1 MAMLDNAQQVDN
13 LIANSNHISKWV
25 EEQQTESQASWA
37 QSIFARLLSNAA
49 QPRSASGNSCVKLCG
64 FVEQAS
70 KSRSETLRLWSF
82 NQDVIIQLFTFYV
95 EWNESD
101 NHRSMRLVLD
111 LLPRL
116 ITRNP
121 NEEASQSTKRAMLDS
136 LVSIITGISAKPL
149 AKSAIKALDH
159 LLTKDIVSIEEI
171 YSSYVTLQQKGTPSD
186 SLAVWKTFFFETFH
200 WMRLHFVCP
209 AAGRFIVVLY
219 RALRRQTSERS
230 AELSIETWHQWL
242 LEVLAEDSST
252 LESIKNYVFL
262 SLFRADKSEAL
273 LFLQRMNDYEAVSTN
288 IELAMDI
295 PALLQLAALETGK
308 KVGLVEEPALGG
320 DDKTSDEQGAI
331 VLDEKVLDRVLAHPS
346 HEVRSFAFSLLISS
360 PLTTRPYSFKAL
372 DLLQKHLATF
382 FAESDAKFRN
392 DVSSKVR
399 DMFKRVRGAIFVLK
413 RSIPRAAAQAQ
424 KDNGVQ
430 GTSTPKSKP
439 VIYRANLISLP
450 EAQLVECLD
459 YHEKFMFWYI
469 GFLCNELTPT
479 ASYQRHIASLKAV
492 KFILRL
498 EGENSKTWE
507 TSDDQ
512 HLFFDRFDGTWLR
525 ALSDLI
531 MDPFDDVR
539 DHSASVLK
547 EIFLDE
553 RYGHFVL
560 MSPGGKVNASE
571 ELAEL
576 LRKAEELARQTA
588 RADHS
593 DGVARVCQLL
603 YRFSDGEQSRLSVL
617 STLVSGLETKLS
629 VAENDLGRAVLE
641 APLHGDFAS
650 LYYTWQVVS
659 ELQFYERELRS
670 VQELQDRLVTC
681 GERVWVAVRDIL
693 CDDSPEGH
701 LPQDLEEVDGL
712 DTKDILSYSF
722 RAIHEASNLMRALI
736 LSTKQTKAGKIH
748 PSREVYERIGNL
760 SFTQLSNLRHRG
772 AFTTVALTFA
782 TCCQLVKHLEQEAD
796 GQPGPTLLEQWYNG
810 TLDAIF
816 AQASTTRRSAG
827 IPAMMTGVLSAN
839 ASSPSFEQVMAKLME
854 TASMQARVSET
865 DGTNLPQVHA
875 YNCLKDIFK
884 SSYLT
889 AVGNKSEKYLLQ
901 CLELAANGLKSELWA
916 IRNCGLILL
925 RSLIDCL
932 FGSHESK
939 STMEAGWDGKAN
951 RIAYHRYS
959 SLPHVLLNLLKSGH
973 QIMASTA
980 TGSAAA
986 ESVFPA
992 LDIIRRAGPP
1002 ELLRDELQIHVA
1014 KYLASPVWH
1023 VREIAARTLC
1033 SCLLHDKWLDVIAG
1047 LAAESMQNATSNA
1060 QNHVHGVLLALKY
1073 VVERLHEVMRDHLQG
1088 DLPRL
1093 SQFLKEYWR
1102 QIQALDSPEIAAAYL
1117 EVVNMV
1123 RAIPGPEVARHGQFE
1138 YPKFNKPES
1147 ALLRAQ
1153 RVIHEIYSAS
1163 ESGSS
1168 VQSLRTLLLV
1178 KQLGVNSLVTGLE
1191 TIPKLWDASQ
1201 LSDADLSDF
1210 CDLYLEVCLV
1220 VSPTEPRVVALQN
1233 LTELL
1238 DYSLETNN
1246 TAALSPSSL
1255 SRIWNSLPSGLLNP
1269 ALANAVIRISG
1280 CIMAVL
1286 RQREGVA
1293 VTGLRGW
1300 GHMMADA
1307 GSDDKDF
1314 YTRLASAESLCS
1326 FFSVKDSAWTT
1337 EECLPALIALY
1348 DFLNDDDDDI
1358 RDVGSA
1364 AVANILGQPLAPI
1377 EAANRL
1383 VVWLT
1388 RHFGNSPVFCQVIAG
1403 RMMGDT
1409 RFPGLD
1415 SGKVGVT
1422 EQLEKAMEFDDSLF
1436 VIEEHNL
1443 FIDEVRECQRWAAAF
1458 ERLQWSSE
1466 DDVLRNLT
1474 SSVYEGLLPMEAL
1487 ASKED
1492 GPLGYASKPQ
1502 VFAILSRVI
1511 WASVA
1516 LIKHHPE
1523 PSQRALVG
1531 ESSRS
1536 LTSGKGHISGLL
1548 LHPLKA
1554 VLEGKV
1560 RV

>member
-1 MAMLDNAQQVDN
+1 MLDN
-13 LIANSNHISKWV
+13 
-25 EEQQTESQASWA
+25 
-37 QSIFARLLSNAA
+37 
-49 QPRSASGNSCVKLCG
+49 
-64 FVEQAS
+64 
-70 KSRSETLRLWSF
+70 
-82 NQDVIIQLFTFYV
+82 
-95 EWNESD
+95 
-101 NHRSMRLVLD
+101 
-111 LLPRL
+111 
-116 ITRNP
+116 
-121 NEEASQSTKRAMLDS
+121 
-136 LVSIITGISAKPL
+136 LVSIITGISTKPL

-159 LLTKDIVSIEEI
+159 LLTKNIVSMDEI

-186 SLAVWKTFFFETFH
+186 SLAVWKTFFFEMFH

-219 RALRRQTSERS
+219 RALRRQSPDKS
-230 AELSIETWHQWL
+230 VGLSIETWHQWL
-242 LEVLAEDSST
+242 LEVLAEDASI
-252 LESIKNYVFL
+252 LESIKNYIFI

-273 LFLQRMNDYEAVSTN
+273 LFLKRMNDYEAVSAN
-288 IELAMDI
+288 VGLDMDI

-320 DDKTSDEQGAI
+320 DDKTSDEGSSI
-331 VLDEKVLDRVLAHPS
+331 VLDEKVLERVLAHPS
-346 HEVRSFAFSLLISS
+346 HEIRSFAFSLLISS
-360 PLTTRPYSFKAL
+360 PLTTRPYSSKAL
-372 DLLQKHLATF
+372 HLLQKHLATF

-392 DVSSKVR
+392 DVSSKGR

-413 RSIPRAAAQAQ
+413 RSIPRAASQVQ
-424 KDNGVQ
+424 KDKEVQ
-430 GTSTPKSKP
+430 GTSSPKSKP

-450 EAQLVECLD
+450 EAQLIECLD

-469 GFLCNELTPT
+469 EFLCSELTPT

-492 KFILRL
+492 KFMLRM
-498 EGENSKTWE
+498 EGEKSKTWE

-512 HLFFDRFDGTWLR
+512 CLFFDRFDGTWLR

-539 DHSASVLK
+539 DHSAAVLK
-547 EIFLDE
+547 EIFSDE
-553 RYGHFVL
+553 RYRHFAL
-560 MSPGGKVNASE
+560 MSSEGKVSASE

-576 LRKAEELARQTA
+576 LRRADELARQTA

-593 DGVARVCQLL
+593 DGVARVSQLL
-603 YRFSDGEQSRLSVL
+603 YRFSNGEQSRLSL
-617 STLVSGLETKLS
+617 LLTLVSGLETKLS
-629 VAENDLGRAVLE
+629 VAETDLGRAVLE
-641 APLHGDFAS
+641 APLQGDFAS
-650 LYYTWQVVS
+650 LCYTWQVVS
-659 ELQFYERELRS
+659 EMQFSESELQS
-670 VQELQDRLVTC
+670 VQALQDRLVTC

-712 DTKDILSYSF
+712 DTRDILSYSF

-736 LSTKQTKAGKIH
+736 LSIKQKAGSGKIH
-748 PSREVYERIGNL
+748 PSRAVYERIGNL

-772 AFTTVALTFA
+772 AFTTVALTFS
-782 TCCQLVKHLEQEAD
+782 TCCQFVKHLDQGTE
-796 GQPGPTLLEQWYNG
+796 GQQGPTLLEQWYNG
-810 TLDAIF
+810 TMDAIF
-816 AQASTTRRSAG
+816 AQVSTTRRSAG

-839 ASSPSFEQVMAKLME
+839 ASSPSFEQVMARLIE
-854 TASMQARVSET
+854 TAGMEARVSET

-959 SLPHVLLNLLKSGH
+959 SLPYVLLNLLKSGH

-1002 ELLRDELQIHVA
+1002 ELLRDELQVHTA

-1033 SCLLHDKWLDVIAG
+1033 SCLLHDKWLDVITV
-1047 LAAESMQNATSNA
+1047 LAAESVQSAVGNA
-1060 QNHVHGVLLALKY
+1060 QNHVHGILLALKY
-1073 VVERLHEVMRDHLQG
+1073 VIERLHEVMQDQLRG
-1088 DLPRL
+1088 DIPRL
-1093 SQFLKEYWR
+1093 AQFLTEYWS

-1123 RAIPGPEVARHGQFE
+1123 RALSRPEAVERIQFE
-1138 YPKFNKPES
+1138 YPTFGKSES

-1163 ESGSS
+1163 KSRST
-1168 VQSLRTLLLV
+1168 VASLRTLLLV
-1178 KQLGVNSLVTGLE
+1178 EQLGVNSLVTGLE
-1191 TIPKLWDASQ
+1191 TIPKLWDASK
-1201 LSDADLSDF
+1201 LSNANLSDF
-1210 CDLYLEVCLV
+1210 CDLYMEVCLTIG
-1220 VSPTEPRVVALQN
+1220 PAEPRVVALQN

-1238 DYSLETNN
+1238 DH
-1246 TAALSPSSL
+1246 ALKRNSTGSL
-1255 SRIWNSLPSGLLNP
+1255 SSASLSQIWNSLPSGLLNP
-1269 ALANAVIRISG
+1269 ALANAVVRISG

-1286 RQREGVA
+1286 RQRQGVS
-1293 VTGLRGW
+1293 VSGLQAW

-1326 FFSVKDSAWTT
+1326 FFSVQDSTWTVK
-1337 EECLPALIALY
+1337 ECLPALVALY
-1348 DFLNDDDDDI
+1348 DLLNDDDDDI

-1364 AVANILGQPLAPI
+1364 AVANILDQPLAPI

-1383 VVWLT
+1383 VIWLAQ
-1388 RHFGNSPVFCQVIAG
+1388 HFGNSPAFRQVITS
-1403 RMMGDT
+1403 RTMGDT
-1409 RFPGLD
+1409 KYLGLD
-1415 SGKVGVT
+1415 KTNSTVEVAD
-1422 EQLEKAMEFDDSLF
+1422 QLKEAMKFDDSLF

-1443 FIDEVRECQRWAAAF
+1443 FIDEVRESQRWTAAF
-1458 ERLQWSSE
+1458 ESLQWSPE
-1466 DDVLRNLT
+1466 DDLLKSLT
-1474 SSVYEGLLPMEAL
+1474 ASVCGGLLPMEAL

-1511 WASVA
+1511 RAAIA
-1516 LIKHHPE
+1516 LMKHHPE
-1523 PSQRALVG
+1523 PSQRALVDK
-1531 ESSRS
+1531 SSRF

-1548 LHPLKA
+1548 LNPLREALREKDH
-1554 VLEGKV
+1554 VELV
-1560 RV
+1560 